1 MKKYFIAIFTC
12 LCMFFSCRQKKTVEA
27 ESKESAVYTI
37 DIDSIKTV
45 DALKM
50 SSIFTKARAII
61 LEETDYSLIGMINKL
76 QVYENYVFVLD
87 ISVAKKLF
95 IFDRK
100 SGKYIRQIGSFG
112 QGPGEYLFMVDFCLD
127 IANREAYIYDAGKQM
142 LHKYNFDNGK
152 HIKSI
157 NMRYN
162 EKFFHYIMYLNN
174 KIYANV
180 LNHDNLLVEFD
191 IKTNNYKEFLN
202 ADEYNCGWN
211 DASFRAPNSFFISDL
226 DSPKFV
232 EIFMSTVISIDE
244 TGLRPYLTVKSKDWV
259 KKSDLPPDI
268 DSDISGVLFD
278 DLPNKGRVCNIQ
290 NYMEYGD
297 YIYFDY
303 EGGFSCYFVV
313 FNKKTNEA
321 YQCNKIKLNQDLV
334 LTGANGYYSYMPFP
348 FISNKNA
355 YSLWHI
361 FDSDSELEEIQGAL
375 DSELKEHQVA
385 LDLENREALLNALQK
400 KEEFNMIIEYEFK

>member
-1 MKKYFIAIFTC
+1 MK
-12 LCMFFSCRQKKTVEA
+12 
-27 ESKESAVYTI
+27 SKESVIYTI
-37 DIDSIKTV
+37 NLDSIKTV
-45 DALKM
+45 DTLKM

-76 QVYENYVFVLD
+76 QLFDNYIFVLD
-87 ISVAKKLF
+87 NSTAKKLF
-95 IFDRK
+95 VFDK
-100 SGKYIRQIGSFG
+100 KDGKYLRQIGSFG
-112 QGPGEYLFMVDFCLD
+112 QGPGEYLEIRDFCLD
-127 IANREAYIYDAGKQM
+127 IANREVYIYDAGKQM

-152 HIKSI
+152 YIKSI

-180 LNHDNLLVEFD
+180 LDHNNLLVEFD
-191 IKTNNYKEFLN
+191 LKTNTYKEFLN
-202 ADEYNCGWN
+202 VDEYNCGWN
-211 DASFRAPNSFFISDL
+211 DLYFRAPNSFFISDL

-259 KKSDLPPDI
+259 KKSDLLPDI
-268 DSDISGVLFD
+268 ESDIALFA
-278 DLPNKGRVCNIQ
+278 DLPSKGRACNIQ

-297 YIYFDY
+297 YIYFEY
-303 EGGFSCYFVV
+303 EGGLYLYFVV

-321 YQCNKIKLNQDLV
+321 YQCNKIKMKQDLV
-334 LTGANGYYSYMPFP
+334 VTGASGYYSYMPFP

-361 FDSDSELEEIQGAL
+361 FDPELEDQAAL
-375 DSELKEHQVA
+375 GHELKEYQVA
-385 LDLENREALLNALQK
+385 LDLENREALLKALQK
-400 KEEFNMIIEYEFK
+400 KEEFYMIIEYEFK